1 MTSVPA
7 VVAVNTFRESVRDR
21 VLYNL
26 IFFALVMIAAAV
38 IVGKIS
44 IGVEHEVIINL
55 GLTAISLF
63 GLVMAIFIGVALV
76 YKEIEK
82 RTLYSLLAKPVRR
95 WQFLIG
101 KYFGLLLT
109 LTVNTAVMSAG
120 IFVALLYV
128 NHKLVRSDAHIL
140 VAVYFILLQLALITA
155 IALFFSCF
163 STPMLSTIFTLGF
176 YVAGTFAGDIRGVGT
191 LTGSLTLKIVTSMI
205 YYLLP
210 NFSNFNVI
218 AVTAHGIAVPKALI
232 ALNTAH
238 TVIYIGAVLLA
249 ASAIF
254 SNRNLK

>member
-1 MTSVPA
+1 MSSVPV

-63 GLVMAIFIGVALV
+63 GLVMAIFIGVGLV
-76 YKEIEK
+76 HKEMEK

-95 WQFLIG
+95 WQFLTG

-109 LTVNTAVMSAG
+109 LTVNTAVMCAG
-120 IFVALLYV
+120 IFAALLYV
-128 NHKLVRSDAHIL
+128 NHKLVATDAHIL
-140 VAVYFILLQLALITA
+140 VAAYFILLQLALTTA

-176 YVAGTFAGDIRGVGT
+176 YVAGTFASDIRGVGAI
-191 LTGSLTLKIVTSMI
+191 TGSLTLKIVTSMI

-218 AVTAHGIAVPKALI
+218 AVTAHGHAIPKALI
-232 ALNTAH
+232 ALNTAYAA
-238 TVIYIGAVLLA
+238 IYIGAVLLA

>member
-218 AVTAHGIAVPKALI
+218 AVTAHGIAVPKVLI
-232 ALNTAH
+232 ALNTAYA
-238 TVIYIGAVLLA
+238 VIYIGAVLLA

>member
-1 MTSVPA
+1 MSNVPA

-63 GLVMAIFIGVALV
+63 GLVMAIFIGVGLV
-76 YKEIEK
+76 HKEMEK

-95 WQFLIG
+95 WQFLTG

-109 LTVNTAVMSAG
+109 LTVNTAVMAAG

-128 NHKLVRSDAHIL
+128 NHKLVASDAHIL

-176 YVAGTFAGDIRGVGT
+176 YVAGTFASDIRGVGT
-191 LTGSLTLKIVTSMI
+191 LTGSLALKIVTSMI

-218 AVTAHGIAVPKALI
+218 AVTAHGLAVPKALI
-232 ALNTAH
+232 ALNTAYAA
-238 TVIYIGAVLLA
+238 IYIGAVLLA

>member
-1 MTSVPA
+1 MSSVPG
-7 VVAVNTFRESVRDR
+7 VVALNTFRESVRDR

-44 IGVEHEVIINL
+44 IGVEREVIINL

-63 GLVMAIFIGVALV
+63 GLVMAIFIGVGLV

-82 RTLYSLLAKPVRR
+82 RTLYSLLAKPVQR
-95 WQFLIG
+95 WQFLTG
-101 KYFGLLLT
+101 KYLGLLLT
-109 LTVNTAVMSAG
+109 LTVNTALMALG
-120 IFVALLYV
+120 IFVALIYV
-128 NHKLVRSDAHIL
+128 DHKLVASDAHIL
-140 VAVYFILLQLALITA
+140 VAVYFILLQLALTTA
-155 IALFFSCF
+155 IALLFSCF

-176 YVAGTFAGDIRGVGT
+176 YIAGTFAPDIRGLGT
-191 LTGSLTLKIVTSMI
+191 LTGSNAVRVIASGI

-210 NFSNFNVI
+210 NFSNMNI
-218 AVTAHGIAVPKALI
+218 ISVTAHGNAVPKSLI
-232 ALNTAH
+232 ALNTAYAA
-238 TVIYIGAVLLA
+238 IYIGAVLLA